1 MSYKQVRKAIEF
13 KLRQYNYYPRV
24 AVEFPAEKKIVYM
37 VEAEIRAIQ
46 CIAANIYD
54 ILGKEGFDEY
64 VSQFI
69 IYNGPTKRKSKPMT
83 LRTDGCFVEEFKKG
97 FFTSTCDLAI
107 ELIK

>member
-1 MSYKQVRKAIEF
+1 MSYNQVRKAINN
-13 KLRQYNYYPRV
+13 KLRQLNYYPRV
-24 AVEFPAEKKIVYM
+24 AVEFPEEKKIVYM
-37 VEAEIRAIQ
+37 TEVEIRAIQ

-54 ILGKEGFDEY
+54 ILGKKNFDEY

-83 LRTDGCFVEEFKKG
+83 LRTDGRFVEEFKKG
-97 FFTSTCDLAI
+97 FFTASCDLAI